1 VSDAGLPASP
11 ARPSDPPAP
20 RLDPPTPSRPDLPA
34 PPRHRGVVAG
44 LIAAS
49 VRHRGA
55 VLLCVGGLAACGWLA
70 LRQAP
75 LDAIPDLSDTQVIV
89 FSEWPGHSP
98 DQVESQVTYPISAAL
113 LGAPRMRVVRGQS
126 MFGMSFVYAIFDDGT
141 DLYWARSRLLEYL
154 SQVEGT
160 LPAGVRPR
168 LGPDAT
174 AVGWVLEYA
183 LVDRQGGH
191 DLQQLRALQDWNL
204 RYALES
210 VHGVAEVA
218 AVGGFVKQYQVEV
231 SPDKLRAYGIPL
243 TAVLQAVR
251 GANAEVG
258 GSAIELAG
266 REVVIRG
273 RSYVHG
279 PEDLAPVPLQVAAA
293 PGSAPVTLRDVAAIT
308 VGPAERRGLAE
319 LGGRGEAVGG
329 IVVMRYGQNAL
340 DTLRAI
346 KTRLAEIRPS
356 LPRGVELQV
365 TYDRSRLIEEAIATL
380 RRALGEEMLVVSLVI
395 FFFLLHARSALV
407 PIVSLPVAV
416 LLSFIPMLFQGVTLN
431 LMSLGGIAVAL
442 GAMVDATIILIENAH
457 KRLETWHA
465 AGRPG
470 GGAGRM
476 ATLLDAMQE
485 VGPSLFF
492 TLLVIT
498 AAFLPVFTLQGSEG
512 RLFAPLAFAKTYA
525 MGFSALL
532 AVTLTPALAALALRG
547 RPRRETEHPVN
558 RWLVRA
564 YAPVVRW
571 VVDHRRA
578 VVVAAALLLA
588 VSLPAWRRLGQ
599 EFMPPLNEG
608 VILYMPTAPPGM
620 SLATASR
627 VLQAMDRRL
636 AAFPEVE
643 TVFGKMGRAET
654 PTDPAPLGMVETV
667 VTLKPRREWRPGLT
681 WEGLLREMDAQ
692 LRYPGMPNVWWMPIQ
707 TRTEMLATG
716 LRSPVGVRVLGD
728 DLASVERT
736 AVAVERAV
744 AAVPGTRSAFA
755 ERATGGSY
763 LDLEVDREAAARY
776 GLRVADV
783 YDAAAAAIGG
793 ETVSQT
799 LEGRERYPVVVR
811 LPRELRDDPRAL
823 LAAVLIP
830 TPTGSPPGGVP
841 LSQVARASF
850 APGPAMLRSE
860 QGKLAG
866 YVFLDV
872 AGRPLADYVAEARAT
887 VAARVAVP
895 AGVRIEWA
903 GQYESY
909 ERARRRLARVVPL
922 TLLLIVVLL
931 YAGTGSL
938 VETGIVLLAVPF
950 SLIGAVWLLYL
961 LGYNV
966 SVAVWVGLIALAGLD
981 AETGVVML
989 LYLKLAWRRRRA
1001 EGRLGSFAE
1010 LREAIVEGAAQ
1021 RLRPKLMTVLT
1032 MTVGLLPILW
1042 SSGTG
1047 ADLMKR
1053 IAAPMAGGLVTS
1065 FVLEL
1070 LVYPALFALWR
1081 GRGQETGRYEGEGW
1095 GRPLPPP

>member
-1 VSDAGLPASP
+1 VSGGIVS
-11 ARPSDPPAP
+11 S
-20 RLDPPTPSRPDLPA
+20 
-34 PPRHRGVVAG
+34 

-49 VRHRGA
+49 VRRRGM
-55 VLLCVGGLAACGWLA
+55 VLLCVAGLTAWGWLA
-70 LRQAP
+70 MRRAP

-98 DQVESQVTYPISAAL
+98 DQVEGQITYPISAAL

-126 MFGMSFVYAIFDDGT
+126 MFGMSFVYAIFEDGT

-154 SQVEGT
+154 SQVEGS

-183 LVDRQGGH
+183 LVDRQGNH
-191 DLQQLRALQDWNL
+191 DLQQLRALQDWHL
-204 RYALES
+204 RYALQS

-231 SPDKLRAYGIPL
+231 DPAKLRAYGIPL
-243 TAVLQAVR
+243 GAVLQAVR

-258 GSAIELAG
+258 GSAIELG
-266 REVVIRG
+266 GHEVVIRG
-273 RSYVHG
+273 RSYVQS
-279 PEDLAPVPLQVAAA
+279 PADLASVPLAVAAP

-308 VGPAERRGLAE
+308 LGPAERRGLAE
-319 LGGRGEAVGG
+319 LGGRGEVVGG
-329 IVVMRYGQNAL
+329 IVVMRCGENAL
-340 DTLRAI
+340 TTLRAI
-346 KTRLAEIRPS
+346 KARLAEIRAG
-356 LPRGVELQV
+356 LPPGVELVV

-380 RRALGEEMLVVSLVI
+380 KRALAEEMLVVSLVI
-395 FFFLLHARSALV
+395 FLFLLHARSALV
-407 PIVSLPVAV
+407 PIISLPIAV
-416 LLSFIPMLFQGVTLN
+416 LLSFIPMLYQGLTIN

-457 KRLETWHA
+457 KRLEAWQAAGSPGGA
-465 AGRPG
+465 AGRT
-470 GGAGRM
+470 A
-476 ATLLDAMQE
+476 ALVEAMQE

-492 TLLVIT
+492 SLLVIT
-498 AAFLPVFTLQGSEG
+498 AAFLPVFTLQGTEG
-512 RLFAPLAFAKTYA
+512 RLFAPLAFTKTYA

-547 RPRRETEHPVN
+547 RLRRDTENPVN

-571 VVDHRRA
+571 VVDHRRG
-578 VVVAAALLLA
+578 VVAAAALLLV

-608 VILYMPTAPPGM
+608 TILYMPTAPPGM
-620 SLATASR
+620 PVETASR
-627 VLQAMDRRL
+627 ILQAMDRRL
-636 AAFPEVE
+636 AAFPEVA

-654 PTDPAPLGMVETV
+654 ATDPAPLGMAETV
-667 VTLKPRREWRPGLT
+667 VTLRPPRQWRPGLT
-681 WEGLLREMDAQ
+681 WDGLLREMDAR

-728 DLASVERT
+728 DLAAVERT
-736 AVAVERAV
+736 AIDVEHAV
-744 AAVPGTRSAFA
+744 ATVPGTRSAFA
-755 ERATGGSY
+755 ERAQGGLY
-763 LDLEVDREAAARY
+763 LDVEVDREAASRY

-783 YDAAAAAIGG
+783 YDAVAAAAGG

-799 LEGRERYPVVVR
+799 LLGRERYPVVVR

-830 TPTGSPPGGVP
+830 TPSGSPPGGVQ
-841 LSQVARASF
+841 LAQVARARLTT
-850 APGPAMLRSE
+850 GPPMLRSE

-872 AGRPLADYVAEARAT
+872 AGRPLADYVAEARAK
-887 VAARVAVP
+887 VAASVALP
-895 AGVRIEWA
+895 PGVRIEWA

-931 YAGTGSL
+931 YAGTGSG

-950 SLIGAVWLLYL
+950 SLVGAVWLLYL

-989 LYLKLAWRRRRA
+989 LYLKLAWRRRQA
-1001 EGRLGSFAE
+1001 EGRLRSFAD
-1010 LREAIVEGAAQ
+1010 LREGIVEGAAQ

-1032 MTVGLLPILW
+1032 MTAGLLPILW
-1042 SSGTG
+1042 SAGTG

-1053 IAAPMAGGLVTS
+1053 IAAPMAGGLTTS
-1065 FVLEL
+1065 FLLEL

-1081 GRGQETGRYEGEGW
+1081 GRSIGRLDTRDQAGGEVSAEPAPAAAAAAFQAA
-1095 GRPLPPP
+1095 RPG